1 MLFDIFIDIFLSE
14 EEKLLKYVSKTGLFS
29 SKQIEQIELGVRN
42 HLKIDKLR
50 FYSNPNFTPEKMQS
64 IRIDLENNLT
74 FEQVNFLY
82 NNNFTDEQIK
92 QIKIDLKNN
101 LTFEQ
106 LKFMYNN
113 DFTYEQISQIKIGFK
128 HNLTFNEV
136 KFYSNPNFTPEKMQR
151 IRIDLENNL
160 TFEQVNFLYNNN
172 FSENE
177 ICCIKFAFI
186 VGISKE
192 IIEDN
197 INFNN
202 EYDKKIS
209 NKFRDEIFFRKS
221 LREFLDN
228 QVIFNCFDEIPHIK
242 ENLEK
247 YMLENLDIEEIKQI
261 LQCKTKITKDDLTNK
276 IAEMRMAK

>member
-1 MLFDIFIDIFLSE
+1 MFFDFFIDLFLNE

-29 SKQIEQIELGVRN
+29 SKQIEQIELGMRN

-50 FYSNPNFTPEKMQS
+50 FYSNPNFTPEKMQ
-64 IRIDLENNLT
+64 
-74 FEQVNFLY
+74 
-82 NNNFTDEQIK
+82 
-92 QIKIDLKNN
+92 
-101 LTFEQ
+101 
-106 LKFMYNN
+106 
-113 DFTYEQISQIKIGFK
+113 
-128 HNLTFNEV
+128 
-136 KFYSNPNFTPEKMQR
+136 R
-151 IRIDLENNL
+151 IRIDFENNL

-177 ICCIKFAFI
+177 ICYIKFAFI

-192 IIEDN
+192 IIADN
-197 INFNN
+197 VNFNN

-209 NKFRDEIFFRKS
+209 NKFRDEILFRKS

-228 QVIFNCFDEIPHIK
+228 QVVFNCFDEIPHIK

-261 LQCKTKITKDDLTNK
+261 LQCKTKITKNCLTNK
-276 IAEMRMAK
+276 ITEMRIAK

>member
-1 MLFDIFIDIFLSE
+1 MLFDFIFDIFLCE

-50 FYSNPNFTPEKMQS
+50 FYSNPNFTPEKMQ
-64 IRIDLENNLT
+64 
-74 FEQVNFLY
+74 
-82 NNNFTDEQIK
+82 
-92 QIKIDLKNN
+92 
-101 LTFEQ
+101 
-106 LKFMYNN
+106 
-113 DFTYEQISQIKIGFK
+113 
-128 HNLTFNEV
+128 
-136 KFYSNPNFTPEKMQR
+136 R
-151 IRIDLENNL
+151 IRIDFENNL

-177 ICCIKFAFI
+177 ICYIKFAFI

-192 IIEDN
+192 IIADN
-197 INFNN
+197 VNFNN

-209 NKFRDEIFFRKS
+209 NKFRDEILFRKS

-228 QVIFNCFDEIPHIK
+228 QVVFNCFDEIPHIK

-247 YMLENLDIEEIKQI
+247 YMLENLDIEEIKKI
-261 LQCKTKITKDDLTNK
+261 LQYKTKITKDDLTNK
-276 IAEMRMAK
+276 ITEMRIAK

>member
-64 IRIDLENNLT
+64 IRID
-74 FEQVNFLY
+74 F
-82 NNNFTDEQIK
+82 
-92 QIKIDLKNN
+92 
-101 LTFEQ
+101 
-106 LKFMYNN
+106 
-113 DFTYEQISQIKIGFK
+113 
-128 HNLTFNEV
+128 
-136 KFYSNPNFTPEKMQR
+136 
-151 IRIDLENNL
+151 ENNL

>member
-50 FYSNPNFTPEKMQS
+50 
-64 IRIDLENNLT
+64 
-74 FEQVNFLY
+74 
-82 NNNFTDEQIK
+82 
-92 QIKIDLKNN
+92 
-101 LTFEQ
+101 
-106 LKFMYNN
+106 
-113 DFTYEQISQIKIGFK
+113 
-128 HNLTFNEV
+128 
-136 KFYSNPNFTPEKMQR
+136 FYSNPNFTPEKMQR

-276 IAEMRMAK
+276 IAETRMAK